1 MVCFIA
7 GKEKLS
13 LWLHYQIMICIFA
26 VEMNSNEWN
35 VEEIC
40 RTKLTSVRLLSAVM
54 ASYLLCSERK
64 CIILLLLLLMHVSL
78 TLDPV

>member
-54 ASYLLCSERK
+54 
-64 CIILLLLLLMHVSL
+64 VS
-78 TLDPV
+78 